1 MEPTKILCAVDFSD
15 GAREALRAAV
25 ELARH
30 ASATLV
36 LAHVIEPPLWN
47 REPSVHLPGDQR
59 GDELAAARAE
69 LAAWCDEAR
78 ALGAREVVSKLPAG
92 AAWDRLVALAR
103 EDPAIR
109 LIVTGT
115 HGRTGVSR
123 AVIGSTAER
132 VVRHAPCSVLV
143 VRPPS
148 R

>member
-1 MEPTKILCAVDFSD
+1 MESPKVLCAIDFSE

-25 ELARH
+25 ELAQQSH
-30 ASATLV
+30 ATLV
-36 LAHVIEPPLWN
+36 LAHVIEPPLWVH
-47 REPSVHLPGDQR
+47 EPTVHLPGDR
-59 GDELAAARAE
+59 RAGELAAAEAE
-69 LAAWCDEAR
+69 LTAWRDEAR
-78 ALGAREVVSKLPAG
+78 KLGAREVVTTMPSG
-92 AAWDRLVALAR
+92 VAWDRLVTLAR

-109 LIVTGT
+109 VIVTGT

-143 VRPPS
+143 VRTPS